1 MLDSY
6 CLRVSGSIRKQSKTA
21 LAMLATSALFFSN
34 LQPATAQ
41 VLFGSIV
48 GSVTDASGAAV
59 PGAAVKVTQA
69 ETNETRE
76 TRTNESGGFTL
87 STVHTGSYKVSVSK
101 EGFKTDNADNILVS
115 LNTVVRVDVSLQV
128 GVQTQSVDVSTD
140 AATLQTD
147 RADVHNEFSSK
158 QMIDL
163 PQPTRN
169 FEGIV
174 ALMPGV
180 APPSA
185 SSGGTNNP
193 SKSFQVSA
201 DGTSRSGTNVLIDGV
216 SATNPWV
223 QFYATYAPSVEAI
236 ETVNV
241 VTGSSGADQ
250 GLTNGAAINV
260 QTKSGTNGFHGSLYE
275 YNIISATKAR
285 PYFLPANQGIPKLIE
300 NDFGATAGGRIIKN
314 KLFYFGSYEGDY
326 IRQGSANSSVTVPTV
341 AIRQGN
347 LSDSPTPIY
356 DPASGTYNASGI
368 PSGRTPFPGNMIPV
382 NRIHPA
388 SAKLTALLPNPN
400 QNISATP
407 SNNYYVN
414 TPISNTLSHVDTK
427 FDWIATDKWKVTG
440 RYGYQP
446 YNITQP
452 TIFGPKLGGSPNYQ
466 AFGQATAYAVTA
478 TYILSP
484 TFVIDGNWGRTYAH
498 QVLNPPMTDQ
508 KLGADFLGIPGTNLG
523 DLPHSGGLPQFN
535 VSNYSG
541 YGYSYSPLQYDDPVF
556 QYVAN
561 ATWIKGKH
569 NIRFGANISQQHMD
583 HFEVT
588 PTMFAF
594 NGGATQCGPN
604 CASNPS
610 ANSFNTYADFLLG
623 LPQRFV
629 NSPASKTPITLRTW
643 QTSVYVQDTWQV
655 NRKLTVAVGTAWEY
669 YPVPSRGNRQIESY
683 DFATNR
689 ILICGAG
696 PNKQNC
702 GITTQK
708 ALFAPRIGIAYRP
721 TESIV
726 IRAGYS
732 LSPEQINLFRDGIY
746 NYPVRADF
754 DQSGLSTY
762 DPVGNLTTGI
772 PVNPVP
778 DISSGI
784 VNAPKGLV
792 LGAII
797 PQNQKFVR
805 GYTESSNFTVQ
816 KDFGHGWVAQA
827 GYVGTLTIHQHTR
840 YNVNYG
846 TLNGGSASQQ
856 FFSQGITA
864 NIVVI
869 EPYET
874 QHYNSLQ
881 AQLNHRLS
889 KGLLFGLAYT
899 RSKMIGTCCD
909 DSGDG
914 GPAVAL
920 PQYANLNRSIMG
932 LDRPDN
938 LRVSATYDLPFGKG
952 NAFLKDNAVVSA
964 ITGGWQV
971 NGIFS
976 KYSGSP
982 FSASG
987 GSALNT
993 PGFTQRA
1000 QQVKQTVQELGNIGP
1015 GQLYFDTSAFTAVT
1029 AAGVIG
1035 NAGFNTLRGPGV
1047 TNLDMSI
1054 FRDFRFRER
1063 YSVQFR
1069 AEALNLSNTPH
1080 FGTPQ
1085 GSVTSPSFGQ
1095 ITGTTT
1101 ASRLIDERYL
1111 RFGLK
1116 VRF

>member
-1 MLDSY
+1 MFEF
-6 CLRVSGSIRKQSKTA
+6 CIGARKFITLAVAVAVTIAVPCTRTA
-21 LAMLATSALFFSN
+21 Y
-34 LQPATAQ
+34 AQ

-48 GSVTDASGAAV
+48 GAVTDASGAAV
-59 PGAAVKVTQA
+59 PAASVKVTQL
-69 ETNETRE
+69 ETNEVRE
-76 TRTNESGGFTL
+76 TKTNESGGYTL
-87 STVHTGSYKVSVSK
+87 STVHAGTYKVTVAK
-101 EGFKTDNADNILVS
+101 EGFKTFNAENVPVT
-115 LNTVVRVDVSLQV
+115 LNTAVRVDAPLQV
-128 GVQTQSVDVSTD
+128 GAQSQSVEVTAD
-140 AATLQTD
+140 AAALQTD

-174 ALMPGV
+174 ALMPGI

-185 SSGGTNNP
+185 SGGGTNNP

-223 QFYATYAPSVEAI
+223 QFFATYAPSVEAI

-250 GLTNGAAINV
+250 GLTNGASINV
-260 QTKSGTNGFHGSLYE
+260 QTKSGTNDLHGSLYE
-275 YNIISATKAR
+275 YNIISALKAR
-285 PYFLPANQGIPKLIE
+285 PYFLPASQGIPKLIE

-314 KLFYFGSYEGDY
+314 KLFYFGSYEGDF
-326 IRQGSANSSVTVPTV
+326 IRQGSANSTVTVPTV
-341 AIRQGN
+341 AIKQGN
-347 LSDSPTPIY
+347 FPASPSPIY
-356 DPASGTYNASGI
+356 DPATGTYDAVGI
-368 PSGRTPFPGNMIPV
+368 PTGRTPFPGNIIPP

-388 SAKLTALLPNPN
+388 SAKLVALVPDPN
-400 QNISATP
+400 QNITATP
-407 SNNYYVN
+407 VNNYYVN

-427 FDWIATDKWKVTG
+427 FDWVASSKWKLTG
-440 RYGYQP
+440 RYGFQP

-452 TIFGPKLGGSPNYQ
+452 TIFGPQLGGSPNFQ
-466 AFGQATAYAVTA
+466 AFGHSTAYAVNA
-478 TYILSP
+478 TYIVSP
-484 TFVIDGNWGRTYAH
+484 AFIIDGNWGRTYAH
-498 QVLNPPMTDQ
+498 QILNPPMSDK

-523 DLPHSGGLPQFN
+523 DLPHSGGMPQFN

-556 QYVAN
+556 QYVVN
-561 ATWIKGKH
+561 ATWIKSKH
-569 NIRFGANISQQHMD
+569 NIRFGLNMSQQHMN

-588 PTMFAF
+588 PTQFSF

-604 CASNPS
+604 CASNPA
-610 ANSFNTYADFLLG
+610 ANAFNSYADFLLG
-623 LPQRFV
+623 LPQRWV
-629 NSPASKTPITLRTW
+629 NSPAGNTPITLRTW
-643 QTSVYVQDTWQV
+643 QHSLYIQDTWQAT
-655 NRKLTVAVGTAWEY
+655 RKLTVAAGAAWEY
-669 YPVPSRGNRQIESY
+669 YPIPNRGSRQIESY
-683 DFATNR
+683 NFDTNQ
-689 ILICGAG
+689 IVICGVAS
-696 PNKQNC
+696 NDNNC
-702 GITTQK
+702 GITTQRT
-708 ALFAPRIGIAYRP
+708 LFAPRIGVAYRP
-721 TESIV
+721 VESMV

-732 LSPEQINLFRDGIY
+732 LSPEQINMFRDGIY

-762 DPVGNLTTGI
+762 DPVGSLTGGI

-778 DISSGI
+778 NIGSGI

-797 PQNQKFVR
+797 PRNQKFIR
-805 GYTESSNFTVQ
+805 GYTESMNFTLQ
-816 KDFGHGWVAQA
+816 KDLGRGWVAQA
-827 GYVGTLTIHQHTR
+827 GYVGTLSIHQHTR

-846 TLNGGSASQQ
+846 TINGGSASQQ
-856 FFSQGITA
+856 FFSKGITSG
-864 NIVVI
+864 ITVI
-869 EPYET
+869 MPYET
-874 QHYNSLQ
+874 QRYNSLQ
-881 AQLNHRLS
+881 AQLNRRLS
-889 KGLLFGLAYT
+889 KGFLFGLAYT

-914 GPAVAL
+914 APQIVL
-920 PQYANLNRSIMG
+920 PQYTYLNKAIMG
-932 LDRPDN
+932 LDRPNN
-938 LRVSATYDLPFGKG
+938 LRMSATYDLPFGKG
-952 NAFLKDNAVVSA
+952 KSFLNSGGPAA
-964 ITGGWQV
+964 ALTGGWQV

-976 KYSGSP
+976 KYSGAA

-987 GSALNT
+987 GTALNT

-1000 QQVKQTVQELGNIGP
+1000 QQVKQDVQYLNRYGP
-1015 GQLYFDTSAFTAVT
+1015 GQFYFDTSAFTAVT
-1029 AAGVIG
+1029 APGVIG
-1035 NAGFNTLRGPGV
+1035 NAGYNTLRGPGV
-1047 TNLDMSI
+1047 TNLDLSV
-1054 FRDFRFRER
+1054 FRDFRYRER

-1080 FGTPQ
+1080 FSTPQ
-1085 GSVTSPSFGQ
+1085 GNVTNAAFGQ